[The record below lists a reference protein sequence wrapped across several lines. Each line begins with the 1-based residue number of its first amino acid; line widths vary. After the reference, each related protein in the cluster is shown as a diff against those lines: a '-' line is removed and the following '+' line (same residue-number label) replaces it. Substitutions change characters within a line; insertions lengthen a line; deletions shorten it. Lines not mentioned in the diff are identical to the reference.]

1 MGLLGKNSN
10 GHAGELRGNVAPEAN
25 SGEPPKGSSE
35 RSDLPVSLNGLV
47 DAILEVSR
55 QRKTLLDQLRK
66 ALQSGNDAEALR
78 LARQLCGLLG

>member
-1 MGLLGKNSN
+1 MDRKGHRSDAVAAQGRGNLLSQAHPGDL
-10 GHAGELRGNVAPEAN
+10 LRGV
-25 SGEPPKGSSE
+25 SE
-35 RSDLPVSLNGLV
+35 TSDLPTSLNGLV

-55 QRKTLLDQLRK
+55 QRKVLLDQLRF